1 MKSRLLILA
10 MAIFSVSSAAQAL
23 TLREAVTL
31 ALDHDPRM
39 QAGQA
44 GVAVSQAIRDEA
56 AAGYRP
62 SVVAS
67 VSAGRS
73 TLRTTALFPTSGA
86 RWPNSE
92 SIDVSQPLYAGGG
105 ISAAADAAASGM
117 DSARETLSDTAAHI
131 VLSAIAAYLDVQRDR
146 AVVGLSQADVQT
158 LEKAYADTHLR
169 TQAGEATHTDEAQA
183 EARLAEAQAQL
194 KSAIARQ
201 HVSEAAFR
209 RLTGIAPDELVDG
222 WPGPVIPASL
232 QQALKLSAQAPAVR
246 AAEADARAAKS
257 RITVAGAAGRPQV
270 TLDGSGGS
278 QDNTEFGYDRVN
290 EWSLQLKLAMPI
302 YQGGMIRA
310 RVSEAQARADQAAAL
325 AEDLRRSYAESATQ
339 EWERLQAAD
348 EVIRAYESQER
359 AAALA
364 LDGTRKELAVGTR
377 TTLDLLNAD
386 RELLAAQVNVVSSK
400 HDRALNAFQLLAVC
414 GSLNPQAV
422 P

>member
-1 MKSRLLILA
+1 MKRSWLTFA
-10 MAIFSVSSAAQAL
+10 SAIFFVSSAAHAL
-23 TLREAVTL
+23 TLREAVAL
-31 ALDHDPRM
+31 ALDHDPRVRASQDAVM
-39 QAGQA
+39 ATQAVKEQ
-44 GVAVSQAIRDEA
+44 A

-62 SVVAS
+62 SIIAS
-67 VSAGRS
+67 ASAGRS

-92 SIDVSQPLYAGGG
+92 SISLNQPLYSGGAV
-105 ISAAADAAASGM
+105 SATADAAAFGL
-117 DSARETLSDTAAHI
+117 DSAREGLSDAAAHI
-131 VLSAIAAYLDVQRDR
+131 VLATISAYLDVQRDR
-146 AVVGLSQADVQT
+146 GVVALSEAGVHT
-158 LEKAYADTHLR
+158 LEKAHADTVLR

-183 EARLAEAQAQL
+183 EARLAEGQARL
-194 KSAIARQ
+194 KSAIAQQ
-201 HVSEAAFR
+201 HVSEATFR
-209 RLTGIAPDELVDG
+209 RLTGVEPDALVTG
-222 WPGPVIPASL
+222 WPGPVLPTNL
-232 QQALKLSAQAPAVR
+232 QDALKLSAHAPAVL

-257 RITVAGAAGRPQV
+257 RVTLAGAAGRPQIS
-270 TLDGSGGS
+270 LEGSGGS

-290 EWSLQLKLAMPI
+290 EWSLQLKLAVPI

-348 EVIRAYESQER
+348 EVIRAYEAQEQ

-364 LDGTRKELAVGTR
+364 LDGTSKELAVGTR

-386 RELLAAQVNVVSSK
+386 RELLAARVNVVSSK
-400 HDRALNAFQLLAVC
+400 HDRAINAFRLLAVC
-414 GSLNPQAV
+414 GKLNPQAI

>member
-1 MKSRLLILA
+1 MKSSLFALA
-10 MAIFSVSSAAQAL
+10 VAIFCASPAVHAL
-23 TLREAVTL
+23 TLREAVVL

-39 QAGQA
+39 QAGQDA
-44 GVAVSQAIRDEA
+44 IAASQAQKDQA
-56 AAGYRP
+56 AASYRP
-62 SVVAS
+62 SIIAS
-67 VSAGRS
+67 ASAGRS

-105 ISAAADAAASGM
+105 ISATADVATFGM
-117 DSARETLSDTAAHI
+117 DSARESLSDTAAHI
-131 VLSAIAAYLDVQRDR
+131 VLATIAAYLDVQRDR
-146 AVVGLSQADVQT
+146 AVVALSQADVRT
-158 LEKAYADTHLR
+158 LEKAQTDTHLR
-169 TQAGEATHTDEAQA
+169 TEAGEATHTDEAQS

-194 KSAIARQ
+194 KSATAQQ

-232 QQALKLSAQAPAVR
+232 QEALKLSAQSPAVR

-257 RITVAGAAGRPQV
+257 RIAVAGAAGRPQV
-270 TLDGSGGS
+270 SLDGSGGS

-290 EWSLQLKLAMPI
+290 EWSLQLKLAVPI

-348 EVIRAYESQER
+348 EVIRAYEAQEQ

-414 GSLNPQAV
+414 GRLNPQAV